1 MAEPVRVANCSGFYG
16 DRLSAAAEMVEG
28 GPIDFLTG
36 DWLAELTMLILSRT
50 RAKRPGGGYARTFV
64 AQMEQV
70 MGACLDAGIKVVSNA
85 GGLDPRGCAEAVAA
99 AAERLG
105 LSPVVA
111 CVEGD
116 DLMGRL
122 PELAASG
129 HLRHHGG
136 GEPISDPDRFVTAN
150 AYLGCWGIVE
160 ALDRGADIVV
170 TGRVTDASVAVGP
183 AAWHHRW
190 PRDAWD
196 ELAGATA
203 AGHVIECGTQATGGN
218 YSFFAEVDGMARVGF
233 PWAEIAADGSS
244 VIGKHDGTGGE
255 VSVGTV
261 TSQLLYEID
270 NPAYL
275 GPDVTARFD
284 TIRLEQAGPDRVRIA
299 PVTGE
304 PPPPTLKVAMNELA
318 GFRRDVEVALTGL
331 DVEAKAELVSAAFW
345 RACPHGPDD
354 YDRAEARLIRTDKA
368 DPASNEEAVARWKL
382 SLASSDEAKL
392 GRVVSDAVN
401 ELALA
406 TIPGMFAPGGG
417 GRPRAFGIYRPS
429 LVPADLVPAHVSI
442 HGGTHTVVDS
452 TVVAP
457 TTANLTAA
465 NGTTTDSATAGSTAV
480 DSAVDDPAATAT
492 AATPDVAPDSHSSAV
507 SLQAAEPASHTT
519 NASPEREV
527 GARCATEDDRDS
539 LASTV
544 NVPLGRVVGARSGD
558 KGGNA
563 NLGVFA
569 RSPEA
574 FAWLDQFLTTERL
587 RELLPE
593 AAALEIDRHRLANI
607 LSLNFVI
614 RGLLGEGVA
623 SSTRFDGQ
631 AKSLGEWLRA
641 RVAPIPEELLR

>member
-70 MGACLDAGIKVVSNA
+70 MGTCLDAGIKVVSNA
-85 GGLDPRGCAEAVAA
+85 GGLDPRGCAEAVATV
-99 AAERLG
+99 AERLG
-105 LSPVVA
+105 LAPVVA

-116 DLMGRL
+116 DLMDRL
-122 PELAASG
+122 PDLAAGG
-129 HLRHHGG
+129 HLRHHRT
-136 GEPISDPDRFVTAN
+136 GEPITDPDRFVTAN

-183 AAWHHRW
+183 AAWRHRW
-190 PRDAWD
+190 ARDDWD
-196 ELAGATA
+196 ELAGATV

-218 YSFFAEVDGMARVGF
+218 YSFFTEVGGMTRVGF

-270 NPAYL
+270 SPAYL
-275 GPDVTARFD
+275 GPDVTSRFD
-284 TIRLEQAGPDRVRIA
+284 TIRLEQAGPDRVRIS

-304 PPPPTLKVAMNELA
+304 PPPLTLKVAMNELG

-331 DVEAKAELVSAAFW
+331 DVEAKAELVSEAFW
-345 RACPHGPDD
+345 RACPHDPGD
-354 YDRAEARLIRTDKA
+354 YDRVKSRLVRTDKA
-368 DPASNEEAVARWKL
+368 DPASNEEAVARWRL

-406 TIPGMFAPGGG
+406 TIPGMFAPGTG
-417 GRPRAFGIYRPS
+417 GRPRAFGIYRPGV
-429 LVPADLVPAHVSI
+429 VPADLVPAHVSLL
-442 HGGTHTVVDS
+442 GGDRTVVDS
-452 TVVAP
+452 TM
-457 TTANLTAA
+457 TTP
-465 NGTTTDSATAGSTAV
+465 TDSPGSG
-480 DSAVDDPAATAT
+480 SADRLPAA
-492 AATPDVAPDSHSSAV
+492 PGGP
-507 SLQAAEPASHTT
+507 
-519 NASPEREV
+519 
-527 GARCATEDDRDS
+527 
-539 LASTV
+539 TV
-544 NVPLGRVVGARSGD
+544 NAPLGQVVGARSGD
-558 KGGNA
+558 KGGDA

-569 RSPEA
+569 RSPAA
-574 FAWLDQFLTTERL
+574 FAWLDEFLTTDRL

-593 AAALEIDRHRLANI
+593 AADLEIDRHRLANI
-607 LSLNFVI
+607 SSLNFVI

-641 RVAPIPEELLR
+641 RTVPIPEELLA